1 MGNTKRTWPSARFFK
16 FFQNNLP
23 DSHIYFLRGCKR
35 IGHVRLRT
43 GCHKKDLAFLSYF
56 YRRYIYFLLVQM
68 NVRVIKTLSIVD
80 QTVGGILL
88 EKVDIFK
95 DIAERTGGD
104 IYLGVVGAVRTGK
117 STFIKRFMES
127 VVLPNIQ
134 SEADRIRAIDE
145 LPQSSAGRTIM
156 TTEPKFVPNTAVQI
170 SVAEGLNVNV
180 RLVDCVGYTV
190 DGAKGYEDE
199 NGPRMISTPWFDEP
213 IPFQEAAEIGTRKVI
228 QEHSTLGVVV
238 TTDGTISD
246 IPRSSYVLAEERIIA
261 ELKEVGKP
269 FIVIVNSQKPNSEP
283 ALELRSE
290 LQRVY
295 DVPVVTM
302 SVASAGEEEMVS
314 VLREVL
320 YEFPVHEVNVNLPSW
335 VMVLEENHW
344 LRGRF
349 ESSVRD
355 TVQDIRRLRD
365 VDRVVGQ
372 FSEYDFIDKAALAD
386 MNMGQGVA
394 EIDLYAPDEL
404 YDRILMEVVGVEIRG
419 KDHLLQMMQEFTHAK
434 REYDQ
439 FAEALEM
446 VKTTG
451 YGIAPPTL
459 AEMVLDEP
467 ELIRQGS
474 RFGVRLRATAPSIH
488 MIRVDVESEFSPIIG
503 TEKQSEELVRYL
515 MQDFEDNPL
524 KIWESDI
531 FGRSLHSIVREG
543 IQGKLAMMPDNARY
557 KLQETLGRIINEGS
571 GGLIAIIL

>member
-1 MGNTKRTWPSARFFK
+1 M
-16 FFQNNLP
+16 
-23 DSHIYFLRGCKR
+23 
-35 IGHVRLRT
+35 
-43 GCHKKDLAFLSYF
+43 
-56 YRRYIYFLLVQM
+56 
-68 NVRVIKTLSIVD
+68 
-80 QTVGGILL
+80 

-127 VVLPNIQ
+127 IVLPNIQ
-134 SEADRIRAIDE
+134 NEADRIRATDE
-145 LPQSSAGRTIM
+145 LPQSAAGRTIM
-156 TTEPKFVPNTAVQI
+156 TTEPKFVPNNAVQLH
-170 SVAEGLNVNV
+170 VAEGLNVNI
-180 RLVDCVGYTV
+180 RLVDCVGYVV

-199 NGPRMISTPWFDEP
+199 NGPRMINTPWFDEA

-228 QEHSTLGVVV
+228 QEHATLGVVI
-238 TTDGTISD
+238 TTDGTIAE
-246 IPRSSYVLAEERIIA
+246 IPRSSYVDAEARIIN

-269 FIVIVNSQKPNSEP
+269 FIVIVNSTKPNGEI
-283 ALELRSE
+283 AQELRGE
-290 LQRVY
+290 LQAQH
-295 DVPVVTM
+295 DIPVVAM
-302 SVASAGEEEMVS
+302 SVANMNEDDMTS

-335 VMVLEENHW
+335 VMVLEDSHW
-344 LRGRF
+344 LRSHF
-349 ESSVRD
+349 ENSVRE

-365 VDRVVGQ
+365 VDRVVSH
-372 FSEYDFIDKAALAD
+372 FEEYEFIDKAALAG

-419 KDHLLQMMQEFTHAK
+419 KDHLLQLMQEFSHAK
-434 REYDQ
+434 REYDH

-459 AEMVLDEP
+459 EEMALDEP

-474 RFGVRLRATAPSIH
+474 RFGVRLKATAPSIH

>member
-1 MGNTKRTWPSARFFK
+1 
-16 FFQNNLP
+16 
-23 DSHIYFLRGCKR
+23 
-35 IGHVRLRT
+35 
-43 GCHKKDLAFLSYF
+43 
-56 YRRYIYFLLVQM
+56 
-68 NVRVIKTLSIVD
+68 
-80 QTVGGILL
+80 L

-127 VVLPNIQ
+127 AIIPNIT
-134 SEADRIRAIDE
+134 SEGDRMRAIDE
-145 LPQSSAGRTIM
+145 LPQSAAGRTIM
-156 TTEPKFVPNTAVQI
+156 TTEPKFVPNHAVQVT
-170 SVAEGLNVNV
+170 VAEGLSVNV
-180 RLVDCVGYTV
+180 RLVDCVGYAV
-190 DGAKGYEDE
+190 EGAKGYEDE
-199 NGPRMISTPWFDEP
+199 NGPRMVSTPWFDEP

-238 TTDGTISD
+238 TTDGSISE
-246 IPRSSYVLAEERIIA
+246 IPRSAYVEAEERVVA

-269 FIVIVNSQKPNSEP
+269 FIMVINSMKPDSEP
-283 ALELRSE
+283 VQQLRAELAAKYDIPVMALSAA
-290 LQRVY
+290 
-295 DVPVVTM
+295 TM
-302 SVASAGEEEMVS
+302 GEEDVLN

-320 YEFPVHEVNVNLPSW
+320 FEFPVHEVNVNLPSW
-335 VMVLEENHW
+335 VMVLDEKHW
-344 LRGRF
+344 LRTSF
-349 ESSVRD
+349 EQAVRE

-372 FSEYDFIDKAALAD
+372 FAQYDFIERAALAD
-386 MNMGQGVA
+386 MNMGHGVA
-394 EIDLYAPDEL
+394 EIDLYAPDDL

-419 KDHLLQMMQEFTHAK
+419 KDHLLQLMQEFVHAK

-439 FAEALEM
+439 VAEALEM

-459 AEMVLDEP
+459 ADMALDEP

-474 RFGVRLRATAPSIH
+474 RYGVRLKATAPSIH
-488 MIRVDVESEFSPIIG
+488 MIRVDVESEFCPIIG

-515 MQDFEDNPL
+515 MQDFEDDPL